1 MCLFPEGEMTAPPS
15 EAIRPTTAYTMLALF
30 RYEGE
35 HREELLAA
43 VAAADDPV
51 LALWALQD
59 IPNLGSFRNQFF
71 ETIIT
76 HGDSSRADR
85 ALQSVADC
93 GPFREALIN
102 VARRAT

>member
-1 MCLFPEGEMTAPPS
+1 MTAPQDQ
-15 EAIRPTTAYTMLALF
+15 AIRPTTAYIMLALF
-30 RYEGE
+30 RYEGVG
-35 HREELLAA
+35 RDKLLAA
-43 VAAADDPV
+43 LASANDPV

-76 HGDSSRADR
+76 DGDSIRADR

-93 GPFREALIN
+93 GSYREALID
-102 VARRAT
+102 VARRAA

>member
-1 MCLFPEGEMTAPPS
+1 MTAPQS

-30 RYEGE
+30 RYEGDG
-35 HREELLAA
+35 RDKLLAA
-43 VAAADDPV
+43 LASANDPV

-76 HGDSSRADR
+76 HGDSNRADR

-93 GPFREALIN
+93 GPFREELIN

>member
-1 MCLFPEGEMTAPPS
+1 MTAPQS
-15 EAIRPTTAYTMLALF
+15 EAIRPTAAYRMLALF

-35 HREELLAA
+35 HREELIAA
-43 VAAADDPV
+43 IAAADDPV

-71 ETIIT
+71 EIIIA
-76 HGDSSRADR
+76 HGDSGRADR

-93 GPFREALIN
+93 GPFREELIN
-102 VARRAT
+102 LARRNT